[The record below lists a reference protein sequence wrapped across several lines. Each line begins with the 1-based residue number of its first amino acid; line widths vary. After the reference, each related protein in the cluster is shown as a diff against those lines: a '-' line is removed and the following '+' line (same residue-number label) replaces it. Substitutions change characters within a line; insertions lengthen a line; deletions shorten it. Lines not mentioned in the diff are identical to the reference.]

1 METITIDWN
10 MIDNISYQ
18 TQLGKSLK
26 NTLRKFDKEAL
37 FDGIDSLIMHMIEN
51 EENIKEEHRVKSLQS
66 CYLKYDKY
74 FPSTQIEKVFNDVL
88 GIRIIVDSYDVV
100 DNIKLPDF
108 VKMADMRNGKAN
120 DDGYRAVH
128 MYYQKNHFYYP
139 IEIQFMTSKDRLF
152 NEWLHIFLYKYI
164 KDNTIGVRL
173 RILYEQG
180 YIINEDDFRRE
191 MKKLCVI

>member
-1 METITIDWN
+1 
-10 MIDNISYQ
+10 
-18 TQLGKSLK
+18 
-26 NTLRKFDKEAL
+26 
-37 FDGIDSLIMHMIEN
+37 
-51 EENIKEEHRVKSLQS
+51 
-66 CYLKYDKY
+66 
-74 FPSTQIEKVFNDVL
+74 
-88 GIRIIVDSYDVV
+88 
-100 DNIKLPDF
+100 
-108 VKMADMRNGKAN
+108 
-120 DDGYRAVH
+120 

>member
-37 FDGIDSLIMHMIEN
+37 FDEIDSLIMHMIEN
-51 EENIKEEHRVKSLQS
+51 EENIKEEHGVKSLQS